1 MNDLLSNLNLELNN
15 GIKQANTLYELY
27 QLLSVYNVYNKLL
40 SEAENDLEKSNRV
53 IKENSHSWDCYEKHI
68 AELFSGFT
76 QNELLYLT
84 EAEYNVLKDAKDM
97 IFLIDDHT
105 LLKVHSYH
113 PIWNNNL
120 YDIDISY
127 KFIRFLDCN
136 VKRYEDKIYHR
147 DPYYCTEHYEYK
159 DAIGLFRGK
168 DLITP
173 AYNFEKQFESIDG
186 ADIRDVLIP
195 QSIDEIHEKIKSV
208 KDAKMKVLK
217 KL

>member
-40 SEAENDLEKSNRV
+40 SEAENDLENSNRV
-53 IKENSHSWDCYEKHI
+53 IKENFHSWDCYGKPI
-68 AELFSGFT
+68 IELFSKFN
-76 QNELLYLT
+76 QNELLNLT
-84 EAEYNVLKDAKDM
+84 EAEYNVLIDAKDM
-97 IFLIDDHT
+97 IFLINDHT
-105 LLKVHSYH
+105 LLQIHSYD
-113 PIWNNNL
+113 L
-120 YDIDISY
+120 FDGDGLRDLDY
-127 KFIRFLDCN
+127 KFIKFEDCI
-136 VKRYEDKIYHR
+136 VKRYEDKIYVR
-147 DPYYCTEHYEYK
+147 DPYYCSEYYEYK
-159 DAIGLFRGK
+159 DVIGLFRGK

-208 KDAKMKVLK
+208 KDAKMKILK